1 MATPRDYYEIL
12 GVERSATD
20 DELKKAYRK
29 LALKHHP
36 DRNQDDPDA
45 GRRFKE
51 AAEAYEVLGDPEKRR
66 IYDQLGH
73 DGLRGRGFQA
83 GGIDP
88 RDIFEQF
95 FGGGGGGGLG
105 DFFEG
110 ILGGGARRAG
120 PRQGSHLRVHVRV
133 PLKEAFTGTE
143 RTLSVNRHEHC
154 DECKGNGAKPG
165 TKPETCPTCR
175 GRGQVQRSQGFFTM
189 QGTCPGC
196 RGAGQVIK
204 DPCKRC
210 RGSGLLARSVNLS
223 IRIPKGIQSGSQ
235 LRVSGEGEPGAM
247 GGPRGDL
254 FCLVEVEDHELF
266 QRDGDDLH
274 YEMPIGFGQA
284 ALGATIEVP
293 TLDGPATLKIPS
305 GTPSGKQFRVDGK
318 GMPSVYGRAT
328 GDLIVRVA
336 VEVPKKLSARQKE
349 LLAEFAQLEDEQ
361 ASSQRRSFL
370 DKVKELFD

>member
-154 DECKGNGAKPG
+154 DE
-165 TKPETCPTCR
+165 
-175 GRGQVQRSQGFFTM
+175 
-189 QGTCPGC
+189 
-196 RGAGQVIK
+196 
-204 DPCKRC
+204 
-210 RGSGLLARSVNLS
+210 
-223 IRIPKGIQSGSQ
+223 
-235 LRVSGEGEPGAM
+235 
-247 GGPRGDL
+247 
-254 FCLVEVEDHELF
+254 
-266 QRDGDDLH
+266 
-274 YEMPIGFGQA
+274 
-284 ALGATIEVP
+284 
-293 TLDGPATLKIPS
+293 
-305 GTPSGKQFRVDGK
+305 
-318 GMPSVYGRAT
+318 
-328 GDLIVRVA
+328 
-336 VEVPKKLSARQKE
+336 
-349 LLAEFAQLEDEQ
+349 
-361 ASSQRRSFL
+361 
-370 DKVKELFD
+370 

>member
-12 GVERSATD
+12 GVERGASD

-36 DRNQDDPDA
+36 DRNKDDADA

-51 AAEAYEVLGDPEKRR
+51 AAEAYEVLSDPEKRR
-66 IYDQLGH
+66 VYDQFGH
-73 DGLRGRGFQA
+73 EGLRGRGFQT

-88 RDIFEQF
+88 RDIFEQL
-95 FGGGGGGGLG
+95 FGAGGGGLG

-110 ILGGGARRAG
+110 ILGGGFRRGG

-133 PLKEAFTGTE
+133 SLKEAFSGTE
-143 RTLSVNRHEHC
+143 RTLSVTRHEHC
-154 DECKGNGAKPG
+154 DECKGSGAKAG

-175 GRGQVQRSQGFFTM
+175 GRGQVQRSQGFFMM
-189 QGTCPGC
+189 QTTCPAC

-210 RGSGLLARSVNLS
+210 RGSGLQSRAVDLELK
-223 IRIPKGIQSGSQ
+223 IPRGIQSGSQ
-235 LRVSGEGEPGAM
+235 LRVPGEGEPGVQ

-254 FCLVEVEDHELF
+254 FCLVEVEEHELF
-266 QRDGDDLH
+266 QREGDDLL

-293 TLDGPATLKIPS
+293 TLDGPASLRIPA
-305 GTPSGKQFRVDGK
+305 GTPSGKAFRVDGK
-318 GMPSVYGRAT
+318 GMPSVYGRGS

-336 VEVPKKLSARQKE
+336 VEVPRKLTPRQKE
-349 LLAEFAQLEDEQ
+349 LLTEYARLEEEQ
-361 ASSQRRSFL
+361 ASSQHRSFL
-370 DKVKELFD
+370 DKVKELFE

>member
-12 GVERSATD
+12 GVERGAND

-36 DRNQDDPDA
+36 DRNTGDGDA
-45 GRRFKE
+45 ERRFKE
-51 AAEAYEVLGDPEKRR
+51 AAEAYEVLSDPEKRR
-66 IYDQLGH
+66 VYDQFGH
-73 DGLRGRGFQA
+73 EGLRGRGFRP

-95 FGGGGGGGLG
+95 FGGAGGGLG
-105 DFFEG
+105 EFFEG
-110 ILGGGARRAG
+110 ILGGGFRRGG

-154 DECKGNGAKPG
+154 DECKGSGAKAG
-165 TKPETCPTCR
+165 TKPETCPTCH
-175 GRGQVQRSQGFFTM
+175 GRGQVQRSQGFFMM
-189 QGTCPGC
+189 QTTCPAC

-210 RGSGLLARSVNLS
+210 RGSGLQPRTVDLTIKVPR
-223 IRIPKGIQSGSQ
+223 GIQSGSQ
-235 LRVSGEGEPGAM
+235 LRVPGEGEPGAQ

-254 FCLVEVEDHELF
+254 FCLVEVDEHELF
-266 QRDGDDLH
+266 HREGDDLLC
-274 YEMPIGFGQA
+274 EMPIGFGQA

-293 TLDGPATLKIPS
+293 TLDGPATLRIPA
-305 GTPSGKQFRVDGK
+305 GTPSGKAFRLDGK
-318 GMPSVYGRAT
+318 GMPSVYGRGA
-328 GDLIVRVA
+328 GDLLVQVN
-336 VEVPKKLSARQKE
+336 VEVPRKLTPRQRE
-349 LLAEFAQLEDEQ
+349 LLAEFARLEDEQ

-370 DKVKELFD
+370 DKVKELFG